1 MNDEH
6 LRSQHYVDIDR
17 NGTRANLLAR
27 STVRHLVETC
37 PDCKSEWEKLGP
49 ILQDAFLTTLEGF
62 TAAEP
67 VPPPDDDDLL
77 VDDDALKLQGDY
89 MDHLRQRRRRACEQ
103 LWILRRLPVGR
114 RAAKIRSA
122 YRQFRDRAL
131 AELLI
136 EEARSLVRTKP
147 DEALTWLDLV
157 PVALAWARGD
167 EGHPWAPSLLARAA
181 AHRANALRI
190 RGDHPAAERIFV
202 ELRRSLAARPVGD
215 PAAVAEITSLEASLR
230 IEQRH
235 LVQAEELLDR
245 AALAYQYAGDPLGLA
260 RARIKQAILV
270 RNQGRPA
277 ECLSL
282 LEAAATGLAS
292 GPAPADLHLLLSIV
306 TERVNALCDLER
318 FAEARRLLERHVD
331 DYEESEEPYTGT
343 IYRSL
348 DGRIALG
355 TRDFERAESA
365 FVSSRDAFLVLG
377 RFHDA
382 ALACLD
388 LAEVFCALGRFEDLR
403 QLAAQLV
410 PLFGKRQLPAET
422 MKALD
427 LLVQAV
433 TAQRLTLTF
442 LAELRRD
449 LSGQKATPA
458 PLRT

>member
-6 LRSQHYVDIDR
+6 LRSQHYVDIDC

-27 STVRHLVETC
+27 STVRHLIGTC

-49 ILQDAFLTTLEGF
+49 LLQDALLTTLEGF

-103 LWILRRLPVGR
+103 LWILRRLPVTR

-167 EGHPWAPSLLARAA
+167 DAPPWAPSLLARAA

-260 RARIKQAILV
+260 RARIQQAILV

-277 ECLSL
+277 ECLPL
-282 LEAAATGLAS
+282 LEAAAAGLAS
-292 GPAPADLHLLLSIV
+292 GPEPADLHLLLSIA

-331 DYEESEEPYTGT
+331 DYEESEEPYTGA
-343 IYRSL
+343 ILRCL
-348 DGRIALG
+348 EGRISMGQGDYTTAE
-355 TRDFERAESA
+355 ERFTSC
-365 FVSSRDAFLVLG
+365 RDALLMLG
-377 RFHDA
+377 RNHDA
-382 ALACLD
+382 ALAFLY
-388 LAEVFCALGRFEDLR
+388 LAEVFMAEGRVEDLKR
-403 QLAAQLV
+403 LAIQLATR
-410 PLFGKRQLPAET
+410 FRTSQLPTET
-422 MKALD
+422 MKAIELFAH
-427 LLVQAV
+427 AV
-433 TAQRLTLTF
+433 KTQRLTVAVLIN
-442 LAELRRD
+442 LRRKM
-449 LSGQKATPA
+449 SGH
-458 PLRT
+458 